1 MAVINSVNY
10 RETCFPKQ
18 DLTRCP
24 GRPNYESL
32 HQMQLEL
39 KANAISVH
47 SNLGGGNHGHLGL
60 LMTDPQYTLIVNTPY
75 VRPVHPGIFVLAGG
89 ETRVQADAFQC
100 AHDETLRVFH
110 EVRGVEQALIQQIVA
125 AVDACYIISMRDRN
139 TGQFTGNVLQV
150 LQYLQNTYGTISPS
164 QLAVFQKEVT
174 EMHYDPVTPV
184 DNIFNKIEDLL
195 EYGELAHCPF
205 TQLQAIALAYNIIN
219 KTGKFRETVKSWN
232 RLTLVQQ
239 NWIGFKQHFRDAHL
253 ELQETG
259 ELTLE
264 GAGYG
269 QAALVEDIVTR
280 LAAEMNLITSE
291 LPPAETTLEV
301 PPAATANH
309 STTDTFLQQLIT
321 QNQEMMRVIASNA
334 NVAGGRGTPR
344 TPRVST
350 GPRTGQPVL
359 PIPARYNKYCWTHGR
374 CNHSSTTCNSKAPGH
389 KSESTMDNK
398 LSGSTYGCTT
408 AGA

>member
-18 DLTRCP
+18 DLTRYP

-60 LMTDPQYTLIVNTPY
+60 LMTNQQYTLIVNTPY
-75 VRPVHPGIFVLAGG
+75 VRPVHPGTFVLAGG
-89 ETRVQADAFQC
+89 EKRVQVDALQRT
-100 AHDETLRVFH
+100 HDEIIRVFH

-125 AVDACYIISMRDRN
+125 AVDACYIISIRDRN
-139 TGQFTGNVLQV
+139 TGQFTGNVLQI

-164 QLAVFQKEVT
+164 QLAVFQKEGT

-184 DNIFNKIEDLL
+184 DNIFNKIENLL

-205 TQLQAIALAYNIIN
+205 SQLQTIAIAYNLIN
-219 KTGKFRETVKSWN
+219 KTGKFRESVQAWN
-232 RLTLVQQ
+232 RLTLIQQ
-239 NWIGFKQHFRDAHL
+239 NWIAFKQHFRDAHL

-264 GAGYG
+264 EAGYG

-280 LAAEMNLITSE
+280 LAAEMNLIISE
-291 LPPAETTLEV
+291 LPPANTALEGS
-301 PPAATANH
+301 PAATTNH
-309 STTDTFLQQLIT
+309 STTDTFLQKLIT
-321 QNQEMMRVIASNA
+321 QNQEMMRVIANNAKVTSN
-334 NVAGGRGTPR
+334 GTPK
-344 TPRVST
+344 TPLVST
-350 GPRTGQPVL
+350 GPRNLFL
-359 PIPARYNKYCWTHGR
+359 PASTSIAGPMEDAITTVQLANPKHPDTRATPQWTT
-374 CNHSSTTCNSKAPGH
+374 S
-389 KSESTMDNK
+389 
-398 LSGSTYGCTT
+398 
-408 AGA
+408 